1 MKLNTFLTLLIPA
14 GILILAACS
23 NNPETES
30 DSMQEE
36 KIVDLQKYIEQGRSI
51 SQKMQGILLSNVS
64 SAMQKGGPAHA
75 IAFCNTRA
83 IPLTDSLSE
92 VEGVKIS
99 RISDKNRNP
108 NNFASSDELKLINQ
122 FKTNN
127 LKDTVLSWDN
137 NENYVYYSTIKT
149 GMPACMKCHGSV
161 DADISSETLNALDSL
176 YPEDKAKN
184 YSLGDFRGL
193 WKIEFAQ

>member
-1 MKLNTFLTLLIPA
+1 MKLNTFLTLLVPT
-14 GILILAACS
+14 GILFLVACS
-23 NNPETES
+23 NNPQMES
-30 DSMQEE
+30 DSLQEE
-36 KIVDLQKYIEQGRSI
+36 QAVDLQKYLDQGRSI

-64 SAMQKGGPAHA
+64 SAMQNGGPAHA

-108 NNFASSDELKLINQ
+108 NNIASSDELELINQ
-122 FKTNN
+122 FKINN
-127 LKDTVLSWDN
+127 VKDTVLSWDN
-137 NENYVYYSTIKT
+137 NENYFYYSTIKT

-161 DADISSETLNALDSL
+161 DTDISPETLNALDSL
-176 YPEDKAKN
+176 YPEDKARN
-184 YSLGDFRGL
+184 YALGDFRGL

>member
-1 MKLNTFLTLLIPA
+1 MKLNTFLTLLIPT
-14 GILILAACS
+14 GILFLVACS
-23 NNPETES
+23 NDTQMES
-30 DSMQEE
+30 DSLQEE
-36 KIVDLQKYIEQGRSI
+36 QPANLQKYIEQGRSI
-51 SQKMQGILLSNVS
+51 SRKMQGILLSNVS
-64 SAMQKGGPAHA
+64 SAIQNGGPAHA

-92 VEGVKIS
+92 LEGVKIS

-108 NNFASSDELKLINQ
+108 NNIASSDELELINQ

-127 LKDTVLSWDN
+127 AKDTVLSRDN

-161 DADISSETLNALDSL
+161 GSDISPETLNALDSI
-176 YPEDKAKN
+176 YPEDKARN
-184 YSLGDFRGL
+184 YALGDFRGL
-193 WKIEFAQ
+193 WKIEFTQ

>member
-1 MKLNTFLTLLIPA
+1 MKLNTFLTLLIPT
-14 GILILAACS
+14 GILFLVACS
-23 NNPETES
+23 NDTQMES
-30 DSMQEE
+30 DSLQEE
-36 KIVDLQKYIEQGRSI
+36 QPANLQKYIEQGRSI
-51 SQKMQGILLSNVS
+51 SRKMQGILLSNVS
-64 SAMQKGGPAHA
+64 SAIQNGGPAHA

-92 VEGVKIS
+92 LEGVKIS

-108 NNFASSDELKLINQ
+108 KNVASSDELELINQ

-127 LKDTVLSWDN
+127 AKDTVLSWDN

-161 DADISSETLNALDSL
+161 GSDIRPETLNALDSL
-176 YPEDKAKN
+176 YPEDKARN
-184 YSLGDFRGL
+184 YALGDFRGL

>member
-1 MKLNTFLTLLIPA
+1 MKLNTFLTLLIPT
-14 GILILAACS
+14 GILFLVACS
-23 NNPETES
+23 NDTQMES
-30 DSMQEE
+30 DSLQEE
-36 KIVDLQKYIEQGRSI
+36 QPANLQKYIEQGRSI
-51 SQKMQGILLSNVS
+51 SRKMQGILLSNVS
-64 SAMQKGGPAHA
+64 SAIQNGGPAHA

-92 VEGVKIS
+92 LEGVKIS

-108 NNFASSDELKLINQ
+108 NNVASSDELELINQ

-127 LKDTVLSWDN
+127 AKDTVLSWDN

-161 DADISSETLNALDSL
+161 DSDISPETLNALDSL

-184 YSLGDFRGL
+184 HALGDFRGL
-193 WKIEFAQ
+193 WKIEFTQ

>member
-1 MKLNTFLTLLIPA
+1 MKLNTFLTLLIPS
-14 GILILAACS
+14 GILFLVACS
-23 NNPETES
+23 NNPQMES
-30 DSMQEE
+30 DSWQEE
-36 KIVDLQKYIEQGRSI
+36 QPINLQKYVERGRSI

-64 SAMQKGGPAHA
+64 GAMQNGGPAHA
-75 IAFCNTRA
+75 IAFCDTRA

-92 VEGVKIS
+92 LEGVKIS

-108 NNFASSDELKLINQ
+108 NNVASSDELELINQ

-127 LKDTVLSWDN
+127 AKDTVLSWDN

-161 DADISSETLNALDSL
+161 GSDIRPETLNALDSL
-176 YPEDKAKN
+176 YPEDKARN
-184 YSLGDFRGL
+184 YALGDFRGL

>member
-1 MKLNTFLTLLIPA
+1 MKLNTFLTLLIPT
-14 GILILAACS
+14 GILLLVACS
-23 NNPETES
+23 NNPQMES
-30 DSMQEE
+30 DSLQEE
-36 KIVDLQKYIEQGRSI
+36 QSINTQKYVEQGRNI

-64 SAMQKGGPAHA
+64 SAMQNGGSAHT
-75 IAFCNTRA
+75 IEFCNMRA

-108 NNFASSDELKLINQ
+108 NNVASSNELELMKQ
-122 FKTNN
+122 FKMNN
-127 LKDTVLSWDN
+127 VKDTVLSWDN
-137 NENYVYYSTIKT
+137 NENYIYYSTIKT

-161 DADISSETLNALDSL
+161 GTDISPETLNALDSL
-176 YPEDKAKN
+176 YPEDKARN
-184 YSLGDFRGL
+184 YALGDFRGL

>member
-1 MKLNTFLTLLIPA
+1 MKLITFLTLLIPT
-14 GILILAACS
+14 GILFLVACS
-23 NNPETES
+23 NDTQMES
-30 DSMQEE
+30 DSLQEE
-36 KIVDLQKYIEQGRSI
+36 QPANLQKYIEQGRSI
-51 SQKMQGILLSNVS
+51 SRKMQGILLSNVS
-64 SAMQKGGPAHA
+64 SAIQNGGPAHA

-92 VEGVKIS
+92 LEGVKIS

-108 NNFASSDELKLINQ
+108 KNVASSDELELINQ

-127 LKDTVLSWDN
+127 AKDTVLSWDN

-161 DADISSETLNALDSL
+161 GSDIRPETLNALDSL
-176 YPEDKAKN
+176 YPEDKARN
-184 YSLGDFRGL
+184 YALGDFRGL